1 MGYTCSRDR
10 RVGPVRR
17 FAGVQAAAL
26 GLCFVVL
33 SGAHGASVTPQFE
46 KEWANLVAAAQ
57 KEGRV
62 VIAAGG
68 SPSREYRPL
77 AELFHKKFGIQVS
90 LSTGSGAASVDRA
103 LAERSA
109 GKYAVDLGL
118 TSVAGTRTRLIPA
131 KALDP
136 IPPLLI
142 HPEVIDKS
150 AWFGGRHWYAD
161 PQEEKFSFLYAVE
174 PTETFDFWYNT
185 KAISKDEIATIKNAA
200 DLLDPKWR
208 GKISSRTWGDRGR
221 VGEMQNIYF
230 QPDMGI
236 KWIRAF
242 FKEADARFSDDVR
255 LRESWVVGGS
265 VPIAFSDGDLD
276 RELQKLEKAGMPVT
290 MHSIPYA
297 LPFLTAGGSGCCI
310 QVYNRA
316 PHPNAA
322 KLYLNWFLSREGQTA
337 VHELK
342 PGITRQSLREDIPF
356 GNVAPKDRRV
366 PGRKYIFRD
375 ADPKYVAQDKEQR
388 ELIVEA
394 WKESRR

>member
-1 MGYTCSRDR
+1 MFQVC
-10 RVGPVRR
+10 RVGKLVAPTGR
-17 FAGVQAAAL
+17 FAGIFLAAL
-26 GLCFVVL
+26 GALFL
-33 SGAHGASVTPQFE
+33 FLPSARGASATAQFD
-46 KEWANLVAAAQ
+46 KEWAKLIAAAQ
-57 KEGRV
+57 QEGAV

-68 SPSREYRPL
+68 SPSREYRSVV
-77 AELFHKKFGIQVS
+77 EFFQKKFGIPVS
-90 LSTGSGAASVDRA
+90 LSTGSGAASVDRV

-109 GKYAVDLGL
+109 GKYTVDLGL
-118 TSVAGTRTRLIPA
+118 TSVAATRTRLMPA
-131 KALDP
+131 KALEP

-142 HPEVIDKS
+142 HPEVLDKS

-185 KAISKDEIATIKNAA
+185 NVISKQELATIKTPA

-208 GKISSRTWGDRGR
+208 GKITSRTWGDRGR

-236 KWIRAF
+236 EWIRAF
-242 FKEADARFSDDVR
+242 FGAADARFSDDVR
-255 LRESWVVGGS
+255 LRESWIVGGS
-265 VPIAFSDGDLD
+265 VPIAFSDGDID
-276 RELQKLEKAGMPVT
+276 RELRRLEKAGMPIA

-316 PHPNAA
+316 PHPNGA
-322 KLYLNWFLSREGQTA
+322 KLYLNWFLSKEGQTA
-337 VHELK
+337 IHQIT

-356 GNVAPKDRRV
+356 GNVTPKNRRA

-375 ADPKYVAQDKEQR
+375 ADPKFLAQDKEQR
-388 ELIVEA
+388 EVIIEA